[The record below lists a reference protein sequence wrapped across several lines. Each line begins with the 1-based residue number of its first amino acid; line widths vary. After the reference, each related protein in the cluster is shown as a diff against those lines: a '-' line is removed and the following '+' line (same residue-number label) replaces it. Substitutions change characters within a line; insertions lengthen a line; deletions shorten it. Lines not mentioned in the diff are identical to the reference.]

1 MYKYKTNSKS
11 NRGRPKIEID
21 WVQFDK
27 LCFLQCTQLEI
38 ASFFSC
44 TIETLENRCKAE
56 KGMNYLEYYK
66 TKAVN
71 GKISL
76 RRKAFQLIEK
86 GNPSVIIFALKNMVG
101 WTDKMVSEFKGE
113 ISESAPVVNFITKSQ
128 NDKKNDKKPK

>member
-1 MYKYKTNSKS
+1 MPKKHKPTGNP
-11 NRGRPKIEID
+11 RGRPKVDID

-44 TIETLENRCKAE
+44 TVDTLENRCKAE
-56 KGMNYLEYYK
+56 KGMIYSEYYK
-66 TKAVN
+66 TKAVK

-76 RRKAFQLIEK
+76 RRKAFQLIES
-86 GNPSVIIFALKNMVG
+86 GNAAVIIFALKNMIG

-113 ISESAPVVNFITKSQ
+113 ISDSAPVVNFITKSQ
-128 NDKKNDKKPK
+128 NDKKSK